1 MNFMNQLDKLY
12 KVEIAMTFSDEEEE
26 MCPVLAELKKMRAQT
41 RVVGPIVE
49 HVLHFENTYWKN
61 LFVAICK
68 RFELKPFRY
77 SNQKPTT
84 MVVHVSDTLMTE
96 ELWPSFKRCER
107 ICNEFK
113 EQFIHNITCQIHE
126 IEKDDVREA

>member
-1 MNFMNQLDKLY
+1 MQNSSLAKVHFQLSSLVMNFMNQLDKLY

-68 RFELKPFRY
+68 RFELKPF
-77 SNQKPTT
+77 
-84 MVVHVSDTLMTE
+84 
-96 ELWPSFKRCER
+96 
-107 ICNEFK
+107 
-113 EQFIHNITCQIHE
+113 
-126 IEKDDVREA
+126 